1 LASWLI
7 PAGAARLASLV
18 GGRKGHRAMAV
29 GINALRTFPNASLTN
44 RRQSP
49 LFPILFLDKNKQRTY
64 KNIIATREMQM
75 LTFIK
80 DFAAFV
86 TLGAFTIGSLTWMDV
101 ITRLV

>member
-1 LASWLI
+1 MIIGLACN
-7 PAGAARLASLV
+7 
-18 GGRKGHRAMAV
+18 
-29 GINALRTFPNASLTN
+29 NALAIFPNTSLTSS
-44 RRQSP
+44 RQSP
-49 LFPILFLDKNKQRTY
+49 LFTLPTLDKNKQRTY

-101 ITRLV
+101 LARLV

>member
-1 LASWLI
+1 MK
-7 PAGAARLASLV
+7 
-18 GGRKGHRAMAV
+18 GGTGTSAN
-29 GINALRTFPNASLTN
+29 GLLT
-44 RRQSP
+44 RHPQSP
-49 LFPILFLDKNKQRTY
+49 LFTLPTLDKNKQRTY

-101 ITRLV
+101 LARLV

>member
-1 LASWLI
+1 MARFSQYRH
-7 PAGAARLASLV
+7 AGY
-18 GGRKGHRAMAV
+18 GAV
-29 GINALRTFPNASLTN
+29 NALANFPNSLITKSS
-44 RRQSP
+44 QSP
-49 LFPILFLDKNKQRTY
+49 LFTLLSLDKNKMRTY

-101 ITRLV
+101 LTRLV

>member
-1 LASWLI
+1 L
-7 PAGAARLASLV
+7 
-18 GGRKGHRAMAV
+18 
-29 GINALRTFPNASLTN
+29 LTK
-44 RRQSP
+44 RPQSP
-49 LFPILFLDKNKQRTY
+49 LIPLLTVDKNKQRTY

>member
-1 LASWLI
+1 
-7 PAGAARLASLV
+7 
-18 GGRKGHRAMAV
+18 M
-29 GINALRTFPNASLTN
+29 
-44 RRQSP
+44 
-49 LFPILFLDKNKQRTY
+49 DKNKHRTY

-101 ITRLV
+101 IARLV

>member
-1 LASWLI
+1 MDT
-7 PAGAARLASLV
+7 V
-18 GGRKGHRAMAV
+18 
-29 GINALRTFPNASLTN
+29 
-44 RRQSP
+44 
-49 LFPILFLDKNKQRTY
+49 DKNKRRTY

>member
-1 LASWLI
+1 
-7 PAGAARLASLV
+7 
-18 GGRKGHRAMAV
+18 M
-29 GINALRTFPNASLTN
+29 LTN
-44 RRQSP
+44 LAQSP
-49 LFPILFLDKNKQRTY
+49 LFPMLSLDKNKQRTN

-101 ITRLV
+101 LTRLV

>member
-1 LASWLI
+1 MIGESAVRRQETMR
-7 PAGAARLASLV
+7 GNRLA
-18 GGRKGHRAMAV
+18 
-29 GINALRTFPNASLTN
+29 TCPNTSLTSSV
-44 RRQSP
+44 QSP
-49 LFPILFLDKNKQRTY
+49 LFPFSMLDKNKQRTY

-101 ITRLV
+101 LTRLV